1 MWNIQMNKL
10 KNGWKHILYKNSVI
24 FFIFGVS
31 YVLLEVFY
39 RGYSATPMFFVG
51 GLCGLLIGLI
61 NEVTPKMPVLLQ
73 MLLGSVIVTFIEFVT
88 GYILNI
94 KLGLH
99 IWDYSNLRFNILGQI
114 SLLFSV
120 LWFFLSFIVIH
131 MDDILRDNV
140 IK

>member
-1 MWNIQMNKL
+1 MNKL

-31 YVLLEVFY
+31 YVFLEIFY
-39 RGYSATPMFFVG
+39 RGYSDISMFFIG
-51 GLCGLLIGLI
+51 GLCGLIIGLI

-73 MLLGSVIVTFIEFVT
+73 MLLGSVIVTCIEFVT

-99 IWDYSNLRFNILGQI
+99 IWDYSNLKFNILGQV

-131 MDDILRDNV
+131 VDDILRHDV
-140 IK
+140 IQ

>member
-1 MWNIQMNKL
+1 MNKL
-10 KNGWKHILYKNSVI
+10 KDGLKHTIYKNSVI

-31 YVLLEVFY
+31 YVFLEVFY
-39 RGYSATPMFFVG
+39 RGHSDISMFFVG

-61 NEVTPKMPVLLQ
+61 NEITPKMPVLLQ

-99 IWDYSNLRFNILGQI
+99 IWDYSNLRFNILGQV
-114 SLLFSV
+114 SLLFSM
-120 LWFFLSFIVIH
+120 LWFFLSYIVIKL
-131 MDDILRDNV
+131 DDCIRDN
-140 IK
+140 I

>member
-1 MWNIQMNKL
+1 MNKL

-31 YVLLEVFY
+31 YVFLEIFY
-39 RGYSATPMFFVG
+39 RGYSDISMFFIG
-51 GLCGLLIGLI
+51 GLCGLIIGLI

-73 MLLGSVIVTFIEFVT
+73 MLLGSVIVTCIEFVT

-99 IWDYSNLRFNILGQI
+99 IWDYSNLKFNILGQV

-120 LWFFLSFIVIH
+120 LWFFLSFVVIH
-131 MDDILRDNV
+131 VDDILRHDV
-140 IK
+140 IQ

>member
-1 MWNIQMNKL
+1 MNKL

-31 YVLLEVFY
+31 YVFLEVFY
-39 RGYSATPMFFVG
+39 RGHSDISMFFVG

-61 NEVTPKMPVLLQ
+61 NEITPKMPVLLQ

-99 IWDYSNLRFNILGQI
+99 IWDYSNLRFNILGQV
-114 SLLFSV
+114 SLLFSA
-120 LWFFLSFIVIH
+120 LWFLLSFFVIQL
-131 MDDILRDNV
+131 DDFLRNRV
-140 IK
+140 

>member
-1 MWNIQMNKL
+1 MWNTQKNKL

-31 YVLLEVFY
+31 YVFLEILY
-39 RGYSATPMFFVG
+39 RGHSAISMFFVG

-73 MLLGSVIVTFIEFVT
+73 MLLGSIIVTFIEFVT

-99 IWDYSNLRFNILGQI
+99 IWDYSNLRFNILGQV
-114 SLLFSV
+114 SLLFSA
-120 LWFFLSFIVIH
+120 LWFFLSYIVIRV
-131 MDDILRDNV
+131 DDWLRDE
-140 IK
+140 ILK

>member
-1 MWNIQMNKL
+1 MNKL

-31 YVLLEVFY
+31 YVILEILY
-39 RGYSATPMFFVG
+39 RGHSATSMFFVG

-99 IWDYSNLRFNILGQI
+99 IWDYSNLRFNILGQV
-114 SLLFSV
+114 SLLFSI
-120 LWFFLSFIVIH
+120 LWFFLSFVVIKI
-131 MDDILRDNV
+131 DDILRHNI

>member
-1 MWNIQMNKL
+1 MNKL
-10 KNGWKHILYKNSVI
+10 KNGWKHIVYKNSVI

-31 YVLLEVFY
+31 YVFLEVFY
-39 RGYSATPMFFVG
+39 RGHSDISMFFVG

-61 NEVTPKMPVLLQ
+61 NEITPKMPILLQ

-99 IWDYSNLRFNILGQI
+99 IWDYSNLRFNILGQV

-120 LWFFLSFIVIH
+120 LWFLLSYVVIWL
-131 MDDILRDNV
+131 DDKIRKY
-140 IK
+140 ISK

>member
-1 MWNIQMNKL
+1 
-10 KNGWKHILYKNSVI
+10 
-24 FFIFGVS
+24 
-31 YVLLEVFY
+31 
-39 RGYSATPMFFVG
+39 MFFVG

-61 NEVTPKMPVLLQ
+61 NEITPKMPVLLQ

-99 IWDYSNLRFNILGQI
+99 IWDYSNLRFNILGQV
-114 SLLFSV
+114 SLLFSI
-120 LWFFLSFIVIH
+120 LWFFLSFVVIKI
-131 MDDILRDNV
+131 DDILRHNI

>member
-1 MWNIQMNKL
+1 MNKL
-10 KNGWKHILYKNSVI
+10 KNGWKHTLYKNSVI

-73 MLLGSVIVTFIEFVT
+73 MLLGSVIVTCIEFVT

-99 IWDYSNLRFNILGQI
+99 IWDYSNLKFNILGQV
-114 SLLFSV
+114 SLLFST
-120 LWFFLSFIVIH
+120 LWFFLSYV
-131 MDDILRDNV
+131 V
-140 IK
+140 IKIDDLIRDKILK